1 MKKLSLSFLAVIFF
15 SNILFGQYIQDSRLD
30 SIVNLISQ
38 QNIAKYMRE
47 LTGDTITLIG
57 GVPKLIFSRFTE
69 SEAND
74 WAAQYIYEKFQSFGL
89 SVQYQVIN
97 SNCKNVI
104 ATKTGTKY
112 PNQRYIIGA
121 HYDNI
126 LWPVNPGPLDTVHGA
141 DDNASGVCGVLEAAR
156 LLANMNLPY
165 TVIFA
170 AWDNEEIGP
179 GWGGGAYADSA
190 YLRGDSIRAYLNMDM
205 LAWNQNNQNKIWAG
219 PDSNSVFF
227 SDIFNSLRN
236 KYIPSFSTVLLFS
249 ENYGSDQLG
258 FLYNHYRTFNVAEYN
273 VNANPNYHKITDTYA
288 NANIPYCVSLLKPT
302 LAMFTAFAL
311 NKTVYYQHKAL
322 SSTYDSTARTAT
334 AIIKFPNKL
343 PYATNLPRLYY
354 RANNEPYNYVNPYY
368 RNIDTFKFLLPGKT
382 AGTSVYY
389 YFAAQDSVENYV
401 CTYPVGGSGTNPPG
415 TTPPQNLFYYEI
427 YTGHNQCSNTLPKPI
442 NDFLYTLDTIRVAEN
457 SKYVNKL
464 KLNLTLYHPNDGD
477 LIIQLTGPNGTLNLS
492 QGNGSGGANYI
503 NTSFDD
509 DAAVSITAATPPFT
523 GSFKPQNSLSF
534 FKNQVA
540 SAPWIL
546 KIFDSHSGNTGTL
559 VSWCLIMELKNK
571 VSVNEKNIPVTYEL
585 SQNYPN
591 PFNPTTNIN
600 YQIPKS
606 NLVTLKVYDVLGK
619 EVATLV
625 NENQKAGEYLA
636 IFNGAGL
643 PSGIYFYKLVAGD
656 FTEIKKMILIK

>member
-30 SIVNLISQ
+30 SVVNLISQ

-47 LTGDTITLIG
+47 LTGDTITMVG
-57 GVPKLIFSRFTE
+57 GVPRLIFSRYYT
-69 SEAND
+69 SPAND

-89 SVQYQVIN
+89 TVQYQVID
-97 SNCKNVI
+97 STCKNVI
-104 ATKTGTKY
+104 AIKTGTKY
-112 PNQRYIIGA
+112 PNQKYIIGG

-156 LLANMNLPY
+156 LLANMSFPY
-165 TVIFA
+165 TIIFA
-170 AWDNEEIGP
+170 AWDQEENNNV
-179 GWGGGAYADSA
+179 WGARAYADSA
-190 YLRGDSIRAYLNMDM
+190 YAHGDSIKAYLNMDM
-205 LAWNQNNQNKIWAG
+205 LAWNYNNLNELWAG
-219 PDSNSVFF
+219 PDSSSLFF
-227 SDIFNSLRN
+227 SDIFNSLKNR
-236 KYIPSFSTVLLFS
+236 YIPLFSTVLKYS
-249 ENYGSDQLG
+249 NNYGSDQLG
-258 FLYNHYRTFNVAEYN
+258 FLYKHYRTFNVAEYN
-273 VNANPNYHKITDTYA
+273 VDINPNYHKITDSYS
-288 NANIPYCVSLLKPT
+288 NANLPYCVSLLKPT
-302 LAMFTAFAL
+302 IAMLTAFAL
-311 NKTVYYQHKAL
+311 NKTVYFQHKPL
-322 SSTYDSTARTAT
+322 ISTFDSTARTAT
-334 AIIKFPNKL
+334 VIIQFPNKL
-343 PYATNLPRLYY
+343 PFTINTPRLYY
-354 RANNEPYNYVNPYY
+354 RINNGQYNYVNHYY
-368 RNIDTFKFLLPGKT
+368 RNIDTFKFSIPGKT

-401 CTYPVGGSGTNPPG
+401 CTYPVGGSGINPPG
-415 TTPPQNLFYYEI
+415 TNPPQSSFYYEI
-427 YTGHNQCSNTLPKPI
+427 YTGYNQCSNTLPKPI
-442 NDFLYTLDTIRVAEN
+442 NDYQYTLDTIRVAEN

-503 NTSFDD
+503 NTTFDD
-509 DAAVSITAATPPFT
+509 DATVSITAATPPFT
-523 GSFKPQNSLSF
+523 GSFKPQNPLSF

-546 KIFDSHSGNTGTL
+546 KIFDSRSGNTGTL

-619 EVATLV
+619 EVTTLV
-625 NENQKAGEYLA
+625 NEKLNAGEYLA
-636 IFNGAGL
+636 IFNGIGL
-643 PSGIYFYKLVAGD
+643 PSGVYFYKLVAGE
-656 FTEIKKMILIK
+656 FTDIKRMVLIK